1 MGRLKSGAKK
11 KLTNAIL
18 VDMAT
23 PSHLKNNPTVLITGG
38 TGFAGSHLVEFL
50 KTKKLKN
57 IHVTTHSGRKGFVH
71 SFLPPENIHKVNLT
85 STKQTHALIKALQ
98 PDQIYHLASISIVGK
113 SFQMIRE
120 IMQNNI
126 NLQINLLEAIKKYS
140 PKSRILNITSADQY
154 APAKTKLNEN
164 SPIAP
169 LNPYGVSK
177 ATQDMLAGIYANL
190 GLNIIRVRPFNHIGE
205 RQKPDFAIPAFASQ
219 IVKIEKNL
227 QENLKVGN
235 LEAIRDFTD
244 VKDIARAYH
253 LLMSKGEIGETYNLG
268 SGHGIKIADILE
280 KLTRLSKVKIKIVQD
295 PARMRAAD
303 NPFVVADN
311 SKMVA
316 LGWHPEIP
324 IDKTLERTLNY
335 FRKQN

>member
-1 MGRLKSGAKK
+1 MEKLKSGEKK
-11 KLTNAIL
+11 KLNNVIL
-18 VDMAT
+18 IYMADS
-23 PSHLKNNPTVLITGG
+23 SHLKNNPIILITGG
-38 TGFAGSHLVEFL
+38 TGFAGSHLVEL
-50 KTKKLKN
+50 LLEKKEKN
-57 IHVTTHSGRKGFVH
+57 IHVTTHSGRESFVH
-71 SFLPPENIHKVNLT
+71 NILPNENIHKVDLT
-85 STKQTHALIKALQ
+85 DSKQTHDLIKALQ

-113 SFQMIRE
+113 SFEMIKE

-126 NLQINLLEAIKKYS
+126 NLQINLLEAVQKYS
-140 PKSRILNITSADQY
+140 KKSRILNITSADQY
-154 APAKTKLNEN
+154 APTKTKLDEN

-205 RQKPDFAIPAFASQ
+205 RQRPDFAIPAFASQ
-219 IVKIEKNL
+219 IVKIENNT

-253 LLMSKGEIGETYNLG
+253 LLMNHGEIGEVYNLG
-268 SGHGIKIADILE
+268 SGHGIKIADVLE
-280 KLTRLSKVKIKIVQD
+280 KLVRLSKTKIKIIQD

-311 SKMVA
+311 SKVVA
-316 LGWHPEIP
+316 LGWHPQIS

-335 FRKQN
+335 FRNKK